1 MVLALRDVMFVKEQ
15 KMPTQKT
22 ETNHREGGSGVSFSE
37 TASAKSFKNNL
48 EFVNMTKEH
57 FQKKGAVFDV

>member
-22 ETNHREGGSGVSFSE
+22 ETNHREGGSAYPFLKQLQQRVS
-37 TASAKSFKNNL
+37 
-48 EFVNMTKEH
+48 
-57 FQKKGAVFDV
+57 KKFRIC